1 MTASEQKAYPGFPS
15 AVTPNPL
22 CGVALYLGLTPDSW
36 VLRSVPFFELS
47 SSCAQE
53 LTAWSAPRYA
63 LCRMM
68 SRSLHCGWL
77 SSRCAGV
84 AAWLL
89 LLGAPSLLAQGH
101 INGWMD
107 PPEPSKA
114 PRFEGKSLPSPRMQ
128 KELWLAPPTDVPT
141 NYVTATRALF
151 DAGLADPRDCAYR
164 EIEVGLAS
172 VGSMDRN
179 TPTNGVLKTR
189 GWLLPGAT
197 KPRFAICWNGLVY
210 PAISVGPKADL
221 GVDVAALATN
231 GFLPHGTGFLEAE
244 SLSPNSLL
252 GIKGCLL
259 LRLGKGEA
267 ARTVWQV
274 RTRLKREPVLQWSMP
289 RTNGLPGLAET
300 RLPEEDPYV
309 DWAIEWAWA
318 LFDRTTYA
326 FMRGDDGL
334 ALPGC
339 RALSTLITTVES
351 EADRRGFRR
360 PNYSNYVPRRWSGH
374 HLYFLQP
381 VAVLLADEERRLLKR
396 TRPTAVETGVVNDRG
411 HRIAALVAGLE
422 DIAILL
428 GSWRGNQTVDAL
440 VAEGPEVVEP
450 LLTCLERDGTNLT
463 RSLSVGQGREGFTR
477 ERGLHTIA
485 EPVCAIL
492 QAVMQTTSFDLWAEK
507 NDLTAAGT
515 NANRITATK
524 IRAYWRKFRD
534 VPLEERWYQTLTN
547 DNAGTEAWRE
557 AAGRITEPLRS
568 GPGTNASRMRGEAL
582 RAKTNPSVSELL
594 DRRIRQTTPRSV
606 DYYNFE
612 NARGSVSTIVRWDPK
627 AAISTL
633 RFQMRIA
640 LEAADSTD
648 YGFLN
653 YGQQTCLSTIVDHT
667 LTRT

>member
-1 MTASEQKAYPGFPS
+1 MTAPEQKAYPGFPS

-68 SRSLHCGWL
+68 SRSVHCGWL

-274 RTRLKREPVLQWSMP
+274 RTRLKRELVLQWSMP

-300 RLPEEDPYV
+300 RLPAADPY
-309 DWAIEWAWA
+309 
-318 LFDRTTYA
+318 
-326 FMRGDDGL
+326 
-334 ALPGC
+334 
-339 RALSTLITTVES
+339 
-351 EADRRGFRR
+351 
-360 PNYSNYVPRRWSGH
+360 
-374 HLYFLQP
+374 
-381 VAVLLADEERRLLKR
+381 
-396 TRPTAVETGVVNDRG
+396 
-411 HRIAALVAGLE
+411 
-422 DIAILL
+422 
-428 GSWRGNQTVDAL
+428 
-440 VAEGPEVVEP
+440 
-450 LLTCLERDGTNLT
+450 
-463 RSLSVGQGREGFTR
+463 
-477 ERGLHTIA
+477 
-485 EPVCAIL
+485 
-492 QAVMQTTSFDLWAEK
+492 
-507 NDLTAAGT
+507 
-515 NANRITATK
+515 
-524 IRAYWRKFRD
+524 
-534 VPLEERWYQTLTN
+534 
-547 DNAGTEAWRE
+547 
-557 AAGRITEPLRS
+557 
-568 GPGTNASRMRGEAL
+568 
-582 RAKTNPSVSELL
+582 
-594 DRRIRQTTPRSV
+594 
-606 DYYNFE
+606 
-612 NARGSVSTIVRWDPK
+612 
-627 AAISTL
+627 
-633 RFQMRIA
+633 
-640 LEAADSTD
+640 
-648 YGFLN
+648 
-653 YGQQTCLSTIVDHT
+653 
-667 LTRT
+667 